1 MLFYDKRTEELMYRN
16 EEEVLPIRLLSS
28 GFRTL
33 IGMVLDIAY
42 RMAILNPFLRD
53 EILNETPGIVMI
65 DEVDMHLHP
74 KWQWNIIKALK
85 KTFPRVQFIVTT
97 HSPIVVA
104 SCKDENLILLNPK
117 EESKYKKS
125 LQGWQVDDVL
135 EEIMQTGN
143 RSPETMKQLEQLKEL
158 SYKKKRFELTSH
170 EQKQYEMIKKELRK
184 SLPENDIAIEEVA
197 MMSIYDMIKE
207 KE

>member
-1 MLFYDKRTEELMYRN
+1 
-16 EEEVLPIRLLSS
+16 
-28 GFRTL
+28 
-33 IGMVLDIAY
+33 MVLDIAY

-117 EESKYKKS
+117 EESKYKNHCRDGRWMMFWKK
-125 LQGWQVDDVL
+125 LCRL
-135 EEIMQTGN
+135 EID
-143 RSPETMKQLEQLKEL
+143 
-158 SYKKKRFELTSH
+158 
-170 EQKQYEMIKKELRK
+170 LRK
-184 SLPENDIAIEEVA
+184 Q
-197 MMSIYDMIKE
+197 
-207 KE
+207 